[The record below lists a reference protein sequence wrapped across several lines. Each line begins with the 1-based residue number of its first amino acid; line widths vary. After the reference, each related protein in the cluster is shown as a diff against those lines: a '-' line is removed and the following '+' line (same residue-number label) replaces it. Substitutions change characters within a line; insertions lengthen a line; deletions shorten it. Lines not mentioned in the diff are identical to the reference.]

1 MNTHDGNVSDKDI
14 QDLKR
19 EVARSSWSQI
29 AVDVFASEPRLAEQ
43 VANRWAKINVMLE
56 GMGLSEEQRVPVLQ
70 QVGRLVIESIA
81 VTQRSGRRLWNDL
94 MPGQEDNGHE

>member
-1 MNTHDGNVSDKDI
+1 MNAHDGNVNDKDF

-29 AVDVFASEPRLAEQ
+29 ALNVFAREPRLAEQ

-56 GMGLSEEQRVPVLQ
+56 GMGLSEEQRVPVLR
-70 QVGRLVIESIA
+70 QVGRLVIESLA

-94 MPGQEDNGHE
+94 MPAQEDGSHE